1 MNVRATGPER
11 WVFWYRIWCAYVVG
25 GCVAT
30 IVLAIVMRRQ
40 DAGHVWAAVA
50 ALCGLLL
57 WSAQLAPRLSD
68 PDAFFRRTVNRRS
81 VTFVAGALVCF
92 MAAIWWSTSAVA
104 AVMVVY
110 ALIYMSLPVRAAILV
125 AAPVSFAPL
134 IASLVTHTDVPLGLA
149 ISLVAVVFNP
159 AIGSTIALA
168 IDRGEQL
175 AVLLEELERSRTD
188 VERLSREAGSAAER
202 TRLARE
208 IHDTL
213 TQGFAGIAALAQALE
228 SELDA
233 DPDAARRHCALIE
246 ATARE
251 NLVEAR
257 SMVETLMP
265 PDLGSGSLADS
276 VRRRCRRLTDE
287 TGIEVEVHVDPAVP
301 HLDTGTE
308 VVLLRAAQETL
319 ANVRRHSRADTV
331 RVDLARTRDGVRL
344 SVADNGIGFDASGLN
359 DSGTSGFVGN
369 GSGANSSGPNGFG
382 LAGLRSRARE
392 IGATVDV
399 TTSPGAG
406 TRVDI
411 EVPA

>member
-1 MNVRATGPER
+1 MNVHATGPER

-30 IVLAIVMRRQ
+30 VVLVIVMRRQ
-40 DAGHVWAAVA
+40 DHADGWAATA
-50 ALCGLLL
+50 ALCCLLL
-57 WSAQLAPRLSD
+57 WSAQLAPRLSN

-81 VTFVAGALVCF
+81 VTFVTGALAF
-92 MAAIWWSTSAVA
+92 FLAAVWWSQSAVA
-104 AVMVVY
+104 AIMVVY

-134 IASLVTHTDVPLGLA
+134 VAALVTRTDVPVALG

-175 AVLLEELERSRTD
+175 AVLLEELERSRAD

-202 TRLARE
+202 ARLARE

-213 TQGFAGIAALAQALE
+213 TQGFAGIAALAQAVD
-228 SELDA
+228 SELDTE
-233 DPDAARRHCALIE
+233 PDAARRHVALIE

-257 SMVETLMP
+257 TMVETLTP
-265 PDLGSGSLADS
+265 PDLGGGSLADS

-287 TGIEVEVHVDPAVP
+287 TGIEVQVHVDSTVP
-301 HLDTGTE
+301 QLDTGTE

-319 ANVRRHSRADTV
+319 ANVRRHSRAESV
-331 RVDLARTRDGVRL
+331 RVDLTRTRDGVRL
-344 SVADNGIGFDASGLN
+344 SVADNGIGFDVDG
-359 DSGTSGFVGN
+359 V
-369 GSGANSSGPNGFG
+369 NGFG
-382 LAGLRSRARE
+382 LAGLRSRAQE
-392 IGATVDV
+392 IGATVEV